1 MKNKK
6 GSRRNRNKKSA
17 AHNNPQLVVDRF
29 TKLPDDLLLNILD
42 RLNTPDAVR
51 TCLLSKRTIHLRHM
65 LSRFQISVD
74 SFVPDCGYATLK
86 DTIPMNAAVADATD
100 SILNFRRQDIP
111 LRHLSVCFYLKY
123 YDCLTI
129 GKAVAR
135 AMATNNLLDSV
146 EFIILPEK
154 KPEHYSTYDLR
165 HNGKQLMRFF
175 GACTDAFAGLT
186 RLYLRNLKLGETDIP
201 NIIATCKLL
210 EYLRL
215 SFCETEDS
223 VLQLQVEHPRLVEL
237 DIYHAS
243 LELVELNYLPNLK
256 HLDFSLWVCPHEPL
270 SFGNVPLLSSL
281 SLTNVAM
288 RYQEVIRLS
297 HFLANVPNISDLY
310 LNFGSE
316 KIWVQPEC
324 PKLLAPVLR
333 NLQVLNLDELPEEC
347 DISWTCFF
355 LEAAP
360 FLKEMCATVWDH
372 WCGMQTDKVERE
384 EQGYSEKANVE
395 WESSAPDGFRH
406 YNLTKLT
413 IYGFQPNENFLG
425 YIRHIM
431 EAAVNLEDVSLYDR
445 KVLECCEDL
454 DPKIKVAPSWY
465 PQTIEEQELL
475 RKQITEGLVMAS
487 PHNKKGSR
495 RNRNK
500 SAPVMVVDRF
510 TTLPDDILLNILDR
524 LNTPDAV
531 RTCLLSKRTLH
542 LPRMLSH
549 FRIALLSFAP
559 DPDYITFKDTIVMNA
574 AVADA
579 TDNVLNFRAKD
590 IPLRQLSIC
599 FYLKYYDCL
608 TIGKAVARAMATHK
622 LDSAEFRILTD
633 YKLHYYTFDGL
644 HNNGKRLMTFFGAC
658 TDAFAGLTR
667 LYLQNLRLAETDIPN
682 IIATCKRLESLRM
695 FMCQT
700 EGTVLQLQVE
710 HQRLVELDI
719 CHGCLKLVKLN
730 SLPKLERLVF
740 YSWRHPQEPLYFGNV
755 PQLSSLSLTN
765 VGLRW
770 HNLIRL
776 SQFLSNVTSIRD
788 LHLNFE
794 SERIWVQP
802 ECPKLLAP
810 VLKNLQVLTLDD
822 LPEGCDIAWTRF
834 FLEAAPFLKEL
845 CITVWDHWCNI
856 VTDKVEREEEGY
868 CDKTNVQWE
877 SSSPDGFRHC
887 NLVKLTI
894 YGFQPDDNFLG
905 YIRHIMET
913 AVNIEEISLY
923 DRKVEDCC
931 EELDPKIKVAPSKY
945 PQTVEEQELLRK
957 QITEGLVMASPHY
970 RRNTRRS
977 PTHLIPIS
985 STSARFRSS
994 MKNKKG
1000 SRRNRNKSA
1009 ASTGSLPLPVDR
1021 LTKLPDD
1028 VLLNIL
1034 DRLNTPDVL
1043 ANSAVADATDNVLS
1057 FRSQDVPLHRLSIC
1071 FYLKYYDCLTIGKAV
1086 SQAMAT
1092 YNQIDSVEFIILT
1105 ELQPECYTVDDF
1117 RRNGKQFMT
1126 FLGSYLDAFA
1136 GLTQLFIQNLRLAEA
1151 DIPNILSTCKRLQ
1164 YLRMSVCDSEDSVLQ
1179 LQLEHPRLVELDI
1192 YDAGFHLVDLKS
1204 LPNLKRLVFGMW
1216 VSPGEPLSFGNVPM
1230 LSSLSLNNV
1239 SAGYQEVF
1247 RLSHFLANVP
1257 NISNL
1262 HLSFASE
1269 KIWVKPECP
1278 KLLAPV
1284 LQKLR
1289 FGTIVWNGEEL
1300 GYRDKTNVEWQSSQ
1314 PDGFKHHNLVKLI
1327 IYGFQPDDNF
1337 VGYIRCMMEAAVN
1350 LVRISLYDRRFSDC
1364 CSDLDPKIKI
1374 KVALSRFPRT
1384 IKQQE
1389 LVRRKITEGFG
1400 IASSDIIRFRS

>member
-6 GSRRNRNKKSA
+6 GSCHNRNKKSA
-17 AHNNPQLVVDRF
+17 AHNNPQLVVDRS

-360 FLKEMCATVWDH
+360 SLKEMRVTVWDH

-406 YNLTKLT
+406 YNLTKPT
-413 IYGFQPNENFLG
+413 IYGFQPNDNFLG

-487 PHNKKGSR
+487 PH
-495 RNRNK
+495 
-500 SAPVMVVDRF
+500 V
-510 TTLPDDILLNILDR
+510 I
-524 LNTPDAV
+524 
-531 RTCLLSKRTLH
+531 
-542 LPRMLSH
+542 H
-549 FRIALLSFAP
+549 FRS
-559 DPDYITFKDTIVMNA
+559 
-574 AVADA
+574 
-579 TDNVLNFRAKD
+579 
-590 IPLRQLSIC
+590 
-599 FYLKYYDCL
+599 
-608 TIGKAVARAMATHK
+608 
-622 LDSAEFRILTD
+622 
-633 YKLHYYTFDGL
+633 
-644 HNNGKRLMTFFGAC
+644 
-658 TDAFAGLTR
+658 
-667 LYLQNLRLAETDIPN
+667 
-682 IIATCKRLESLRM
+682 
-695 FMCQT
+695 
-700 EGTVLQLQVE
+700 
-710 HQRLVELDI
+710 
-719 CHGCLKLVKLN
+719 
-730 SLPKLERLVF
+730 
-740 YSWRHPQEPLYFGNV
+740 
-755 PQLSSLSLTN
+755 
-765 VGLRW
+765 
-770 HNLIRL
+770 
-776 SQFLSNVTSIRD
+776 
-788 LHLNFE
+788 
-794 SERIWVQP
+794 
-802 ECPKLLAP
+802 
-810 VLKNLQVLTLDD
+810 
-822 LPEGCDIAWTRF
+822 
-834 FLEAAPFLKEL
+834 
-845 CITVWDHWCNI
+845 
-856 VTDKVEREEEGY
+856 
-868 CDKTNVQWE
+868 
-877 SSSPDGFRHC
+877 
-887 NLVKLTI
+887 
-894 YGFQPDDNFLG
+894 
-905 YIRHIMET
+905 
-913 AVNIEEISLY
+913 
-923 DRKVEDCC
+923 
-931 EELDPKIKVAPSKY
+931 
-945 PQTVEEQELLRK
+945 
-957 QITEGLVMASPHY
+957 
-970 RRNTRRS
+970 
-977 PTHLIPIS
+977 
-985 STSARFRSS
+985 
-994 MKNKKG
+994 
-1000 SRRNRNKSA
+1000 
-1009 ASTGSLPLPVDR
+1009 
-1021 LTKLPDD
+1021 
-1028 VLLNIL
+1028 
-1034 DRLNTPDVL
+1034 
-1043 ANSAVADATDNVLS
+1043 
-1057 FRSQDVPLHRLSIC
+1057 
-1071 FYLKYYDCLTIGKAV
+1071 
-1086 SQAMAT
+1086 
-1092 YNQIDSVEFIILT
+1092 
-1105 ELQPECYTVDDF
+1105 
-1117 RRNGKQFMT
+1117 
-1126 FLGSYLDAFA
+1126 
-1136 GLTQLFIQNLRLAEA
+1136 
-1151 DIPNILSTCKRLQ
+1151 
-1164 YLRMSVCDSEDSVLQ
+1164 
-1179 LQLEHPRLVELDI
+1179 
-1192 YDAGFHLVDLKS
+1192 
-1204 LPNLKRLVFGMW
+1204 
-1216 VSPGEPLSFGNVPM
+1216 
-1230 LSSLSLNNV
+1230 
-1239 SAGYQEVF
+1239 
-1247 RLSHFLANVP
+1247 
-1257 NISNL
+1257 
-1262 HLSFASE
+1262 
-1269 KIWVKPECP
+1269 
-1278 KLLAPV
+1278 
-1284 LQKLR
+1284 
-1289 FGTIVWNGEEL
+1289 
-1300 GYRDKTNVEWQSSQ
+1300 
-1314 PDGFKHHNLVKLI
+1314 
-1327 IYGFQPDDNF
+1327 
-1337 VGYIRCMMEAAVN
+1337 
-1350 LVRISLYDRRFSDC
+1350 
-1364 CSDLDPKIKI
+1364 
-1374 KVALSRFPRT
+1374 
-1384 IKQQE
+1384 
-1389 LVRRKITEGFG
+1389 
-1400 IASSDIIRFRS
+1400 

>member
-6 GSRRNRNKKSA
+6 GSRRNRNKSAAHNNPQLVVDRFTKLPDDLLLNILDRLDTPDAVRTCLLSNRTLHLRHMLSRFQISVDSFVPNCGYATLKDTIPMNSAVADATDSILTFRRQDIPLRHLSVCFYLKYYDCLTIGKAVVRAMATNNLLDSVEFIILPEKKPEHYSTYDLRHNGKQFMRFFGACTDAFAGLTRLYLCNLRLGETDIPNIIATCKLLEYLCLSFCETEDSVLQLQVEHPRLAELDIYHAGLELVELNYLPNLKHLDFSLWVCPHEPLSFGNVPLLSSLSLTNVAMRYQEVIRLSHFLANVPNISDLYLNFGSEKKKSA

-360 FLKEMCATVWDH
+360 SLKEMRVTVWDH

-413 IYGFQPNENFLG
+413 IYGFQPNDNFLG

-454 DPKIKVAPSWY
+454 DLKIKVAPSWY
-465 PQTIEEQELL
+465 PQTIEEEELL

-487 PHNKKGSR
+487 PH
-495 RNRNK
+495 
-500 SAPVMVVDRF
+500 V
-510 TTLPDDILLNILDR
+510 I
-524 LNTPDAV
+524 
-531 RTCLLSKRTLH
+531 
-542 LPRMLSH
+542 H
-549 FRIALLSFAP
+549 FRS
-559 DPDYITFKDTIVMNA
+559 
-574 AVADA
+574 
-579 TDNVLNFRAKD
+579 
-590 IPLRQLSIC
+590 
-599 FYLKYYDCL
+599 
-608 TIGKAVARAMATHK
+608 
-622 LDSAEFRILTD
+622 
-633 YKLHYYTFDGL
+633 
-644 HNNGKRLMTFFGAC
+644 
-658 TDAFAGLTR
+658 
-667 LYLQNLRLAETDIPN
+667 
-682 IIATCKRLESLRM
+682 
-695 FMCQT
+695 
-700 EGTVLQLQVE
+700 
-710 HQRLVELDI
+710 
-719 CHGCLKLVKLN
+719 
-730 SLPKLERLVF
+730 
-740 YSWRHPQEPLYFGNV
+740 
-755 PQLSSLSLTN
+755 
-765 VGLRW
+765 
-770 HNLIRL
+770 
-776 SQFLSNVTSIRD
+776 
-788 LHLNFE
+788 
-794 SERIWVQP
+794 
-802 ECPKLLAP
+802 
-810 VLKNLQVLTLDD
+810 
-822 LPEGCDIAWTRF
+822 
-834 FLEAAPFLKEL
+834 
-845 CITVWDHWCNI
+845 
-856 VTDKVEREEEGY
+856 
-868 CDKTNVQWE
+868 
-877 SSSPDGFRHC
+877 
-887 NLVKLTI
+887 
-894 YGFQPDDNFLG
+894 
-905 YIRHIMET
+905 
-913 AVNIEEISLY
+913 
-923 DRKVEDCC
+923 
-931 EELDPKIKVAPSKY
+931 
-945 PQTVEEQELLRK
+945 
-957 QITEGLVMASPHY
+957 
-970 RRNTRRS
+970 
-977 PTHLIPIS
+977 
-985 STSARFRSS
+985 
-994 MKNKKG
+994 
-1000 SRRNRNKSA
+1000 
-1009 ASTGSLPLPVDR
+1009 
-1021 LTKLPDD
+1021 
-1028 VLLNIL
+1028 
-1034 DRLNTPDVL
+1034 
-1043 ANSAVADATDNVLS
+1043 
-1057 FRSQDVPLHRLSIC
+1057 
-1071 FYLKYYDCLTIGKAV
+1071 
-1086 SQAMAT
+1086 
-1092 YNQIDSVEFIILT
+1092 
-1105 ELQPECYTVDDF
+1105 
-1117 RRNGKQFMT
+1117 
-1126 FLGSYLDAFA
+1126 
-1136 GLTQLFIQNLRLAEA
+1136 
-1151 DIPNILSTCKRLQ
+1151 
-1164 YLRMSVCDSEDSVLQ
+1164 
-1179 LQLEHPRLVELDI
+1179 
-1192 YDAGFHLVDLKS
+1192 
-1204 LPNLKRLVFGMW
+1204 
-1216 VSPGEPLSFGNVPM
+1216 
-1230 LSSLSLNNV
+1230 
-1239 SAGYQEVF
+1239 
-1247 RLSHFLANVP
+1247 
-1257 NISNL
+1257 
-1262 HLSFASE
+1262 
-1269 KIWVKPECP
+1269 
-1278 KLLAPV
+1278 
-1284 LQKLR
+1284 
-1289 FGTIVWNGEEL
+1289 
-1300 GYRDKTNVEWQSSQ
+1300 
-1314 PDGFKHHNLVKLI
+1314 
-1327 IYGFQPDDNF
+1327 
-1337 VGYIRCMMEAAVN
+1337 
-1350 LVRISLYDRRFSDC
+1350 
-1364 CSDLDPKIKI
+1364 
-1374 KVALSRFPRT
+1374 
-1384 IKQQE
+1384 
-1389 LVRRKITEGFG
+1389 
-1400 IASSDIIRFRS
+1400 